1 MQRFE
6 GLMLHVPQDQVSALR
21 EPIVWARLSVVER
34 GPNLSGGLQAFS
46 SSSVQVATDRRLFGA
61 DGNSPIEEPS
71 AAPEQGTTT

>member
-21 EPIVWARLSVVER
+21 EPIVWARL
-34 GPNLSGGLQAFS
+34 
-46 SSSVQVATDRRLFGA
+46 FGA